1 MNLCSSEQVLTRG
14 MDASSVITRG
24 FSLSLFFGDVLEGA
38 YKEQEGSTP
47 LMAHRETVL
56 AQ

>member
-1 MNLCSSEQVLTRG
+1 
-14 MDASSVITRG
+14 MDASSVITRD